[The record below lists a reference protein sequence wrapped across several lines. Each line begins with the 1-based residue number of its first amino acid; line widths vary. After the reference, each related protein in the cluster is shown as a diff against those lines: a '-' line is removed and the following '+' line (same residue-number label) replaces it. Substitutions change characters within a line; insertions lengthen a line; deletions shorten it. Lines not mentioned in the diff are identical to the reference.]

1 MTAPHLEPGHVVAGK
16 YAVRSLMAFTGA
28 TATYHATDAQGAQ
41 LAVKLLDPA
50 IGQRAD
56 VMAALDKTAA
66 ESAAL
71 AHNSVVPVLDAG
83 YDVSTGAPFRAT
95 ELLTIPSLGRLV
107 ETGPLSDE
115 VTAAIVRGLSLALDA
130 AHARGLFHHALKPN
144 NVFVGPAPH
153 YPVLLTDF
161 GARVIHEALPT
172 QEMYSVA
179 APWLAPEQLYSGV
192 PVGPQTDVYAVALL
206 AFYALTGRPYW
217 WSCQSSPPDIPT
229 WQQEIVAPHVPVSQR
244 ARELGRSLN
253 GALDGLFARALAV
266 NPAER
271 PGSVG
276 ELAQALAQFAA
287 GVAAPGPPKTQAI
300 PQYAGYSSPAEPQG
314 YQVAAALSP
323 AVLAGPPSQSTV
335 AFELAPP
342 PGGAAPPGMFPVAQ
356 AAPVQTPGLPVYHE
370 SPPKP
375 KPSGMVPVI
384 IGVVGAVLIGGAVVA
399 GLFLRSPA
407 GESAASSTAAAGASG
422 AASASAGEQSTASGT
437 ASATTPTDG
446 GPGET
451 DGGPGAE
458 ADKTVEVK
466 FVCTPVCEKIVVDG
480 EELKDPAASI
490 GLLPGKH
497 KVEAS
502 KQGYATRTD
511 TITVELGKPLEQ
523 KIVLVPTSP
532 GPSPTPTKKKCGK
545 FLKRCD

>member
-1 MTAPHLEPGHVVAGK
+1 
-16 YAVRSLMAFTGA
+16 
-28 TATYHATDAQGAQ
+28 
-41 LAVKLLDPA
+41 
-50 IGQRAD
+50 
-56 VMAALDKTAA
+56 
-66 ESAAL
+66 
-71 AHNSVVPVLDAG
+71 
-83 YDVSTGAPFRAT
+83 
-95 ELLTIPSLGRLV
+95 
-107 ETGPLSDE
+107 
-115 VTAAIVRGLSLALDA
+115 
-130 AHARGLFHHALKPN
+130 
-144 NVFVGPAPH
+144 
-153 YPVLLTDF
+153 
-161 GARVIHEALPT
+161 
-172 QEMYSVA
+172 
-179 APWLAPEQLYSGV
+179 
-192 PVGPQTDVYAVALL
+192 
-206 AFYALTGRPYW
+206 
-217 WSCQSSPPDIPT
+217 
-229 WQQEIVAPHVPVSQR
+229 
-244 ARELGRSLN
+244 
-253 GALDGLFARALAV
+253 
-266 NPAER
+266 
-271 PGSVG
+271 
-276 ELAQALAQFAA
+276 
-287 GVAAPGPPKTQAI
+287 
-300 PQYAGYSSPAEPQG
+300 
-314 YQVAAALSP
+314 
-323 AVLAGPPSQSTV
+323 
-335 AFELAPP
+335 
-342 PGGAAPPGMFPVAQ
+342 MFPVAQ

-399 GLFLRSPA
+399 WLFLRSPA

-466 FVCTPVCEKIVVDG
+466 FVCTPACEKIVVDG